1 LRGRAKGDAERLIIL
16 AHQTEAMARQKRLQ
30 PLAFYLKPM
39 RRRAGPAQL
48 VAQMKRWEKAG
59 LAIRVRR
66 IEQE

>member
-1 LRGRAKGDAERLIIL
+1 
-16 AHQTEAMARQKRLQ
+16 MARQKRLQ